1 MELDEWM
8 KLQKLTYKKRG
19 DLIYI
24 NGWGKALVQNMEDR
38 DHIFKTDKDG
48 CTIFNTIEPFE

>member
-38 DHIFKTDKDG
+38 DHIFK
-48 CTIFNTIEPFE
+48 